1 MLCKIIDSMTDVC
14 ISEENLFVKEQTYIT
29 NLTRGYS
36 LCGPQ
41 GDFDDLQIEIN
52 IFSLVILNVHKQSW
66 LLDTTNLK
74 LVIPFGCKFLFSIK
88 VGNSLILLEVLCNE
102 EGCTFLSFQGTL

>member
-29 NLTRGYS
+29 NVTRYS

-52 IFSLVILNVHKQSW
+52 IFSLVISE
-66 LLDTTNLK
+66 
-74 LVIPFGCKFLFSIK
+74 CA
-88 VGNSLILLEVLCNE
+88 
-102 EGCTFLSFQGTL
+102 

>member
-52 IFSLVILNVHKQSW
+52 IFSLVILNVHKQS
-66 LLDTTNLK
+66 
-74 LVIPFGCKFLFSIK
+74 
-88 VGNSLILLEVLCNE
+88 
-102 EGCTFLSFQGTL
+102 